1 MGIYNTNK
9 SHLSSTHND
18 YTNWSP
24 EYFKNKAAR
33 HGENVVACIKGL
45 FIDCDYPETAYKRA
59 MGIIQ
64 LHRQYGS
71 GRLDNACK
79 RAVYADAVSY
89 TRIKN
94 ILQKNLD
101 KEPLEDQLLHD
112 TQSHI
117 PIHQNIRGAKAYR

>member
-1 MGIYNTNK
+1 MGLYNTHK
-9 SHLSSTHND
+9 KHLSSAHHD

-24 EYFKNKAAR
+24 EYFKNKAAK
-33 HGENVVACIKGL
+33 HGENVLACVKGL

-64 LHRQYGS
+64 LHRVYGS
-71 GRLDNACK
+71 QRLDNACK

-94 ILQKNLD
+94 ILERKLD
-101 KEPLEDQLLHD
+101 KELFEEQQLD
-112 TQSHI
+112 NTQSHI
-117 PIHQNIRGAKAYR
+117 PTHENIRGAKAYK